1 MMVTFVM
8 RCDRSTSSG
17 RAKYC
22 HFFKGFTFDIYP
34 LPNKR
39 QKKVT
44 AQLFGRVDFEKCIE
58 EFPEA
63 LIVDVLKNGPS
74 YKQIMMRVLKI

>member
-1 MMVTFVM
+1 
-8 RCDRSTSSG
+8 
-17 RAKYC
+17 
-22 HFFKGFTFDIYP
+22 
-34 LPNKR
+34 
-39 QKKVT
+39 VT